1 MATKDLS
8 ERKIKFHV
16 EHNVTPN
23 SVNTILLL
31 FHSDDSLNSGE
42 VYDRLSPPLWHSSK
56 DEIKKSYLN
65 KNLDVLNVFGI
76 ISKDEGRYE
85 ITDFGQKLQQCSQF
99 NQNIYFDLMHYLYYT
114 TWDVSKPETYFSWT
128 YKKICDAL
136 WEIKP
141 STIDKNKLAG
151 DVYNYATTYFP
162 EISKIAISPY
172 AVQGTRNWLRALN
185 PPFVDVDGRNI
196 RTNEGRQYCS
206 PELFLLG
213 VNFLYQENTISIG
226 TPILIDRDKEIFLA
240 KLCLLSINSVKN
252 VLSLVMKIFP
262 DFLKK
267 HSSVWGNSVILSRK
281 LEPIDILRR

>member
-31 FHSDDSLNSGE
+31 FHSDDSLISGE
-42 VYDRLSPPLWHSSK
+42 VYDRLSTSLWHSSK
-56 DEIKKSYLN
+56 GEIKKSYLN

-76 ISKDEGRYE
+76 LSKDEGRYE

-128 YKKICDAL
+128 YRKICDAL

-162 EISKIAISPY
+162 EIPKIAISPY
-172 AVQGTRNWLRALN
+172 AVQGTRNWLRALS

-213 VNFLYQENTISIG
+213 IDSLYQENTISIG

-262 DFLKK
+262 DVLKK